1 MTLKAFSL
9 THVVYDD
16 ENPLEKLLALIT
28 LAPIFIVVSYV
39 TLLASKRQIHIAGM
53 FLGQLVNEA
62 LNFALKTTIK
72 EPRPLG
78 CGHPG
83 YGMPSSHSQFMAY
96 LAVYCVLWSYRRV
109 KLDDYLWKILGN
121 AGLCALAALVMYSRV
136 ALRYHT
142 VNQVLVGAFVGSIFA
157 IFWTALTAI
166 YVDPEISKIEK
177 W

>member
-1 MTLKAFSL
+1 MFGDILK
-9 THVVYDD
+9 THVT
-16 ENPLEKLLALIT
+16 P
-28 LAPIFIVVSYV
+28 
-39 TLLASKRQIHIAGM
+39 ASKNKIRIDTERNTETERLTKM
-53 FLGQLVNEA
+53 RR
-62 LNFALKTTIK
+62 NFSDYVICERKFISIVQ
-72 EPRPLG
+72 PRPLG

-177 W
+177 WKITRMLYFRGHDHR